1 MFATISEIVQWILI
15 GGGCIFSWLCCLTAW
30 ANSEKLI
37 EKHGYRTHRNGSV
50 IFHVIAIGFTVLVV
64 LKFL

>member
-15 GGGCIFSWLCCLTAW
+15 GCGCIFTWICCLTAW

-37 EKHGYRTHRNGSV
+37 KKHGYRTHRNGSI
-50 IFHVIAIGFTVLVV
+50 IFLVIAIGFTVLAV
-64 LKFL
+64 LKLI